1 MKILITGANG
11 MLAKEVKEKF
21 AKGNEITATDV
32 TELDITNEQ
41 LVYEYI
47 NNLKPEYI
55 INCAAY
61 TAVDKAEEN
70 YELADKI
77 NADGPANLAKAAK
90 AVGAKLV
97 HISTDYVFGGD
108 LDISKDYKEDDDK
121 APVTA
126 YGKTKLRGEQE
137 IEKNMDE
144 YYIFRT
150 AWLYGIGGNNFVK
163 TMTKLGSTRDEINVV
178 SDQHGSP
185 TYAKD
190 LTEIIYQAIE
200 KKIPYGIYNA
210 TNEGYTTWY
219 DFTKEILAEQG
230 IQCKVNPVT
239 TEQYIEMMKITQAKR
254 PFNSQMS
261 KNKLLEQGITVPDW
275 KDGLKRYLK
284 EEENFKKGLPFD
296 FEPIIKK

>member
-21 AKGNEITATDV
+21 SEGNDLTLTDV
-32 TELDITNEQ
+32 SELDITDEEN
-41 LVYEYI
+41 VMNYI
-47 NNLKPEYI
+47 TNLKPDLI

-70 YELADKI
+70 FEIAKRI
-77 NADGPANLAKAAK
+77 NGDGPTNLAKAAK
-90 AVGAKLV
+90 AVKAKLV

-108 LDISKDYKEDDDK
+108 LDISKVYYEDDEK
-121 APVTA
+121 RPVTA
-126 YGKTKLRGEQE
+126 YGKTKLQGEQG
-137 IEKNMDE
+137 IEDNLEE

-163 TMTKLGSTRDEINVV
+163 TMTKLGKEKDEISVV

-190 LTEIIYQAIE
+190 LTEIIYQAV
-200 KKIPYGIYNA
+200 KKQIPYGIYNA

-219 DFTKEILAEQG
+219 DFTKEILLEQG
-230 IQCKVNPVT
+230 IECRVKPVT
-239 TEQYIEMMKITQAKR
+239 TEEYIKMMKVTQAKR
-254 PFNSQMS
+254 PYNSQMS
-261 KNKLLEQGITVPDW
+261 KEKLAKVGIKVPEW
-275 KDGLKRYLK
+275 KDGLKRYL
-284 EEENFKKGLPFD
+284 EEACNE
-296 FEPIIKK
+296 E

>member
-1 MKILITGANG
+1 MNA
-11 MLAKEVKEKF
+11 
-21 AKGNEITATDV
+21 
-32 TELDITNEQ
+32 
-41 LVYEYI
+41 
-47 NNLKPEYI
+47 KPEYI

-61 TAVDKAEEN
+61 TAVDKAEDN
-70 YELADKI
+70 YELADRI
-77 NADGPANLAKAAK
+77 NGDGPTNLAKAAK
-90 AVGAKLV
+90 TAGAKLV
-97 HISTDYVFGGD
+97 HISTDYVFGGS
-108 LDISKDYKEDDDK
+108 LDVSKDYKEDDAK

-126 YGKTKLRGEQE
+126 YGKTKLHGEE
-137 IEKNMDE
+137 GIVENIDE

-219 DFTKEILAEQG
+219 EFTKEILAEQG
-230 IQCKVNPVT
+230 INCKVNPVT
-239 TEQYIEMMKITQAKR
+239 TDEYIEMMKITQAKR

-261 KNKLLEQGITVPDW
+261 KAKLEACGIKVPEW
-275 KDGLKRYLK
+275 KDGLKRYLEEVK
-284 EEENFKKGLPFD
+284 ENEE
-296 FEPIIKK
+296 

>member
-1 MKILITGANG
+1 MKILMTGANG
-11 MLAKEVKEKF
+11 MLAKEVKEKLG
-21 AKGNEITATDV
+21 KENEIIETDV
-32 TELDITNEQ
+32 AELDITNKEA
-41 LVYEYI
+41 VI
-47 NNLKPEYI
+47 DFVTSLKPEYI

-70 YELADKI
+70 YDLADKI
-77 NADGPANLAKAAK
+77 NGEGPSNLAQAAK
-90 AVGAKLV
+90 KVGAKLV

-108 LDISKDYKEDDDK
+108 LDVSKDYKEDDSK

-126 YGKTKLRGEQE
+126 YGKTKLHGEKE
-137 IEKNMDE
+137 IAKNMDE

-163 TMTKLGSTRDEINVV
+163 TMTKLGSTRDEISVV

-190 LTEIIYQAIE
+190 LAEIIYQAIQ

-219 DFTKEILAEQG
+219 EFTKEILAEQG
-230 IQCKVNPVT
+230 IECKVNPVT
-239 TEQYIEMMKITQAKR
+239 TEEYIEMMKITQAKR

-261 KNKLLEQGITVPDW
+261 KAKLEACGIKVPDW
-275 KDGLKRYLK
+275 KDGLKRYL
-284 EEENFKKGLPFD
+284 EEAKNLEQ
-296 FEPIIKK
+296 

>member
-1 MKILITGANG
+1 MKMLVTGANG

-21 AKGNEITATDV
+21 EKGNEVISTDV
-32 TELDITNEQ
+32 AELDITNEEM
-41 LVYEYI
+41 VKEVVEKI
-47 NNLKPEYI
+47 KPDYI

-77 NADGPANLAKAAK
+77 NGDGPKNLAKSAK

-108 LDISKDYKEDDDK
+108 LEVSKDYDENDPKE
-121 APVTA
+121 PVTV
-126 YGKTKLRGEQE
+126 YGITKLHGEQG
-137 IEKNMDE
+137 IEENMEE

-150 AWLYGIGGNNFVK
+150 AWLYGVGGNNFVK
-163 TMTKLGSTRDEINVV
+163 TMTKLGTTRDEINVV

-190 LTEIIYQAIE
+190 LSNIIYQAIE

-210 TNEGYTTWY
+210 TNQGYTTWY
-219 DFTKEILAEQG
+219 DFTKEILKEQG
-230 IQCKVNPVT
+230 IECKVNPVT
-239 TEQYIEMMKITQAKR
+239 TEEYIEMMKITQAKR
-254 PFNSQMS
+254 PFNSQLS
-261 KNKLLEQGITVPDW
+261 KNKLLNLGIEIPEW
-275 KDGLKRYLK
+275 KDGLRRYLK
-284 EEENFKKGLPFD
+284 EEKENEK
-296 FEPIIKK
+296 